1 MQLNEFMQGL
11 VELDERFA
19 NDFKSANLF
28 QYLAVWLATRQ
39 PEVFEEVT
47 DEFFQQE
54 AVIEV
59 MTTAYD
65 STKTF
70 EAGLKDLL

>member
-19 NDFKSANLF
+19 NDSKSAQLF

-39 PEVFEEVT
+39 PEAFEEVT
-47 DEFFQQE
+47 DEFFKNE
-54 AVIEV
+54 AVIDV
-59 MTTAYD
+59 MKTAYD
-65 STKTF
+65 STKSF
-70 EAGLKDLL
+70 EASLKDLL

>member
-1 MQLNEFMQGL
+1 MELNEFMQGL
-11 VELDERFA
+11 TELDERFA
-19 NDFKSANLF
+19 SNSKSARLF
-28 QYLAVWLATRQ
+28 QYLAVWLANRQ

-65 STKTF
+65 STKNF